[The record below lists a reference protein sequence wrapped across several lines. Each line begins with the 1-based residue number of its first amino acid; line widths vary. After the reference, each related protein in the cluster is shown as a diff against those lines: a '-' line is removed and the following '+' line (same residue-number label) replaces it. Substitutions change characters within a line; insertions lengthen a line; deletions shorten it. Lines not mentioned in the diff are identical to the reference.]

1 MAKGM
6 RRHARQSGPATG
18 TSKDRTD
25 VLGALKAL
33 NATAKSGERRVS
45 ELTRVGTFTKPYELL
60 ACVRAYVD
68 FLREE
73 QGTLKTERTRL
84 TKLKGDLLDLE
95 YKQKS
100 KELVRM
106 DIVEREWF
114 ALTRTARDG
123 VQNIPSRV

>member
-1 MAKGM
+1 M

-68 FLREE
+68 FL
-73 QGTLKTERTRL
+73 
-84 TKLKGDLLDLE
+84 
-95 YKQKS
+95 
-100 KELVRM
+100 
-106 DIVEREWF
+106 
-114 ALTRTARDG
+114 
-123 VQNIPSRV
+123 